1 MSARSEQSH
10 DIQQRAVAD
19 VLDLLGM
26 ANYAAHRACAQ
37 LSGAGAKTAL
47 SIAVQLD
54 ALRERAQELARLLE
68 NEERRND
75 EVVSD
80 GSRKAQG
87 RRRTDSPASH
97 GALASP

>member
-1 MSARSEQSH
+1 MCARSEQSH
-10 DIQQRAVAD
+10 DSQQRAVAD

-26 ANYAAHRACAQ
+26 ANFAAHRACAQ

-47 SIAVQLD
+47 LIAVQLD
-54 ALRERAQELARLLE
+54 ALRGRAQQLVWLLE

-75 EVVSD
+75 EVISD

-87 RRRTDSPASH
+87 RRRTDPPAM
-97 GALASP
+97 AR